1 MKKCRGSVPTNLM
14 LQEKKVGA
22 LEHIGD
28 EVGSWSNGKINEI
41 SESVVSTFSLI
52 LCADKWKCEINEAVR
67 FKEPSEACGQT

>member
-28 EVGSWSNGKINEI
+28 EVGSWSNGKIN
-41 SESVVSTFSLI
+41 VKGY
-52 LCADKWKCEINEAVR
+52 AR
-67 FKEPSEACGQT
+67 EPSGSCGDR